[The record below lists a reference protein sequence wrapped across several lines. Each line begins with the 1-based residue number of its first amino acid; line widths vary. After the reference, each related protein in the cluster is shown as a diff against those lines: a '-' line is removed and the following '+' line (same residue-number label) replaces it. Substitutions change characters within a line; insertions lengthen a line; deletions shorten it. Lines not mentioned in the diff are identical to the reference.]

1 MASGPCS
8 QGSREYR
15 CFVAAIFDNY
25 YRNSSWSLYFLCALF
40 LVNSQWVCQ
49 KKKIFLWKRFTG
61 NYIKKRIPMMVLW
74 QCKELC
80 VNFKISQH
88 YTCRRHFRHGKRFF
102 KWLWELCGLSLIR
115 NPCGTKLFHS
125 QHLPSFIFVSVC
137 FAFHV
142 FLSILLYFPFECLPI
157 TTVYKKEF
165 SSDYCFPN
173 VSC

>member
-1 MASGPCS
+1 
-8 QGSREYR
+8 
-15 CFVAAIFDNY
+15 
-25 YRNSSWSLYFLCALF
+25 
-40 LVNSQWVCQ
+40 
-49 KKKIFLWKRFTG
+49 
-61 NYIKKRIPMMVLW
+61 MVLW

-102 KWLWELCGLSLIR
+102 QWLWELCGLSLIR
-115 NPCGTKLFHS
+115 NPYGTMLFHS

-157 TTVYKKEF
+157 TTAYKKENF
-165 SSDYCFPN
+165 LQIIASQMFLVNAGILLICQSSGPAISTTQRFYSAQMFPSDDDTKASN
-173 VSC
+173 TESVPPEWRPTPHIIVYASPFPC